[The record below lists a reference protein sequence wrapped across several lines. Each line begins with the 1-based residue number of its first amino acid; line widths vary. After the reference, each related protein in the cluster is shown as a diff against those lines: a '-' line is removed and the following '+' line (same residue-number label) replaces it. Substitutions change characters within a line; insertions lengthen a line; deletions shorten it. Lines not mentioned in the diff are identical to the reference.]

1 MRMPVL
7 TSCLGVLFL
16 LGATP
21 PAPSAAPATSEA
33 GRVLRV
39 CADPNN
45 LPFSNQ
51 RQEGLE
57 NRLAELLARELKA
70 TVQYT
75 WWAQRRG
82 FIRNTLK
89 AGLCDVVLGVPTDFE
104 LALTTRPYYRSSYVF
119 VSRKDRGLKLR
130 SLDDA
135 ALRSLKIGVHLVGD
149 DMSNTPP
156 AHALARRGIIDN
168 VAGYTLYGDYTQD
181 SPPSALIEAV
191 RRGEVD
197 VAIVWGPLAG
207 YFAKREGPALELVP
221 VRPSKDAATGLPFV
235 FDISLGV
242 RRGDQAL
249 KAELEAVLTRRRSE
263 VEALLTEY
271 GVPRP

>member
-1 MRMPVL
+1 MLSPSLAVL
-7 TSCLGVLFL
+7 LL

-21 PAPSAAPATSEA
+21 AGVAPAAKA
-33 GRVLRV
+33 GRVLRVLRV

-45 LPFSNQ
+45 LPFSNE
-51 RQEGLE
+51 RLEGLE

-89 AGLCDVVLGVPTDFE
+89 AGLCDVVLGVPAE
-104 LALTTRPYYRSSYVF
+104 LDMALTTRPYYRSTYVF

-130 SLDDA
+130 SLEDP
-135 ALRSLKIGVHLVGD
+135 ALRTLKVGVHLVGD

-156 AHALARRGIIDN
+156 AHALARRGIVNN
-168 VAGYTLYGDYTQD
+168 VAGYTLYGDYSKE
-181 SPPSALIEAV
+181 SPPSELIAAV

-207 YFAKREGPALELVP
+207 YFAQRPGPALELVP
-221 VRPSKDAATGLPFV
+221 VEPQRDPATGLPFT
-235 FDISLGV
+235 FDISMGV
-242 RRGDQAL
+242 RKGDQPL
-249 KAELEAVLTRRRSE
+249 KQELEAVLTRRQHE
-263 VEALLTEY
+263 VDALLTEY
-271 GVPRP
+271 GVPRL

>member
-1 MRMPVL
+1 MPVL
-7 TSCLGVLFL
+7 STTLGVLLL

-21 PAPSAAPATSEA
+21 APAPAATPPAA
-33 GRVLRV
+33 QPGRVLRV

-51 RQEGLE
+51 RREGLE
-57 NRLAELLARELKA
+57 NKLAELLARELKA
-70 TVQYT
+70 TVEYT

-89 AGLCDVVLGVPTDFE
+89 AGLCDVVLGLPADFE
-104 LALTTRPYYRSSYVF
+104 MALTSKPYYRSTYVF
-119 VSRKDRGLKLR
+119 VSRKDRGLKLS
-130 SLDDA
+130 SLDDP
-135 ALRSLKIGVHLVGD
+135 ALRTLKIGVHLVGD

-156 AHALARRGIIDN
+156 AHALARRGIVDN
-168 VAGYTLYGDYTQD
+168 VAGYTLYGDYTHE
-181 SPPSALIEAV
+181 SPPSELIQAV
-191 RRGEVD
+191 REGKVD

-207 YFAKREGPALELVP
+207 YYAKQPGPALVLAP
-221 VRPSKDAATGLPFV
+221 VKPERDAATGLPFV
-235 FDISLGV
+235 FDISVGV
-242 RRGDQAL
+242 RRGDAAL
-249 KAELEAVLTRRRSE
+249 KAELEAVLARRHRE